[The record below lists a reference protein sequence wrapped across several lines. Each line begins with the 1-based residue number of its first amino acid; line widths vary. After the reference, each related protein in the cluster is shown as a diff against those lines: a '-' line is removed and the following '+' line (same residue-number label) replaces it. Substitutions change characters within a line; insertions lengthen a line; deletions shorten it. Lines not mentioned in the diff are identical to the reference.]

1 MDKITKSVQEL
12 AENYV
17 QKISTQIPIRK
28 AILFGSYAKGTY
40 DKDSDIDLAIFSDY
54 FVGMDGVDAFKF
66 LFMQTLD
73 YNVDL
78 EPIAFTVAD
87 YEEPIGLV
95 EEILKTG
102 IEIQFNKTPK
112 ITH

>member
-1 MDKITKSVQEL
+1 MDKVSKSVQEL

-17 QKISTQIPIRK
+17 QKISEQIPIKK

-54 FVGMDGVDAFKF
+54 FVGMEGVDAFKF
-66 LFMQTLD
+66 LFMQTLE
-73 YNVDL
+73 YKVDL

-102 IEIQFNKTPK
+102 IEIEVNKIPK
-112 ITH
+112 VS